1 MNCLFSKR
9 LFDSKRM
16 ADDGQDKLQEGHII
30 MLSRWSYVDSLRF
43 ESAAG
48 SGGRQRWP
56 AAVTGSGGRQRWP
69 AGEAGSGRRAVAVGA
84 S

>member
-1 MNCLFSKR
+1 
-9 LFDSKRM
+9 M

-56 AAVTGSGGRQRWP
+56 AAV
-69 AGEAGSGRRAVAVGA
+69 GA